1 MTSEIYASPL
11 SWSVESPTV
20 SFSKVLPM
28 GFEPMPLIIN
38 LWYYWY
44 RGGLVEKVEELVEV
58 VLEVVVRWWWCWW

>member
-1 MTSEIYASPL
+1 MRRLFRGPL
-11 SWSVESPTV
+11 KARLLFFQKYFRWGSNPC
-20 SFSKVLPM
+20 L
-28 GFEPMPLIIN
+28 LN